1 MTSSASAWRRE
12 LPGLDVRRG
21 DIGVALLLAL
31 SSFITALLY
40 QRTGIYEET
49 AEPWVWALGIG
60 FSSLPLALRRAYP
73 VPVAVLVSIGFFIC
87 GQFGVPDLLIVQI
100 CLFLALYTI
109 GAWEPNRSLA
119 LWSRIALTAFMFA
132 WVIIALIISSS
143 DESFM
148 PGAPRS
154 GIFSSFATFAVI
166 QIITNLIYFGGAFA
180 FGERAWRSARAQS
193 QLEAQAVELALERQ
207 TSATQAVSLD
217 RLEIARELH
226 DVVAHHISVMGL
238 QAAAARRSLER
249 APETAAQALEVV
261 EESAQSTIT
270 ELRSLVHTLRSP
282 DAEGELSAS
291 TVGVSQLPAL
301 VATSQSAGTP
311 TTLIVAGSPTPLP
324 LLVDIALYRVV
335 QEALT
340 NVRKH
345 AGRGATATVRLRYES
360 DAVEVEISDDG
371 VTQRL
376 PHRANVRSASDSPMP
391 LGAGNLDGSG
401 LGLRGMHERISAVG
415 GTVEA
420 GRREHQGFLVRA
432 RVPHRTPE
440 GAA

>member
-1 MTSSASAWRRE
+1 MSASSSDAWVRE
-12 LPGLDVRRG
+12 HPDAKGRHADLG
-21 DIGVALLLAL
+21 IALLLAL

-40 QRTGIYEET
+40 ERTGIYEET
-49 AEPWVWALGIG
+49 AEPWVWAVGIG
-60 FSSLPLALRRAYP
+60 LSALPLALRRRYP
-73 VPVAVLVSIGFFIC
+73 VPVAVLVSAGFFIC

-119 LWSRIALTAFMFA
+119 VWSRVIITAAMFV

-154 GIFSSFATFAVI
+154 GIFSAFATFAVI
-166 QIITNLIYFGGAFA
+166 QIITNLIYFGGAFV
-180 FGERAWRSARAQS
+180 FGERSWRSARAAA
-193 QLEAQAVELALERQ
+193 QLEAQAVELELERQ
-207 TSATQAVSLD
+207 TSAAQAVALD
-217 RLEIARELH
+217 RMEIARELH

-238 QAAAARRSLER
+238 QAAAARRSLDR
-249 APETAAQALEVV
+249 SPETAAAALEVV
-261 EESAQSTIT
+261 EESAHSAVT
-270 ELRSLVHTLRSP
+270 ELRSLLHTLRSP
-282 DAEGELSAS
+282 EDAEELAAS
-291 TVGVSQLPAL
+291 TVGVAQLPAL
-301 VATSQSAGTP
+301 VSTSKSTGTPTSLVVAGTP
-311 TTLIVAGSPTPLP
+311 RPLP

-345 AGRGATATVRLRYES
+345 AGRSATATVRLRYEP

-371 VTQRL
+371 VMTA
-376 PHRANVRSASDSPMP
+376 PI
-391 LGAGNLDGSG
+391 GTGF
-401 LGLRGMHERISAVG
+401 GLRGMRERIGAVG

-420 GRREHQGFLVRA
+420 GRREREGFLVRA
-432 RVPHRTPE
+432 RVPHLDPE
-440 GAA
+440 GP